1 MMSRYEG
8 LKKIPREPALRQL
21 ALSNMK
27 LDTALTSPASA
38 PIEQVLAELERAD
51 AYLDMLR
58 VLAAALPA
66 RERVWWGCLAAEDL
80 LGDPKTPPPSLAAA
94 QAWVFKPSDAA
105 REKARQAVELADS
118 DDDTTLCATAVA
130 MCDGKL
136 GSGDL
141 AQYDAPAGAA
151 AMAILGMNLLSLG
164 TAEAEAFDA
173 HKTILIERAL
183 DIARGGNGRQ
193 VEAIPSSTP
202 EAVTE
207 GDAP

>member
-1 MMSRYEG
+1 MMDRYAG

-21 ALSNMK
+21 ALANMK

-38 PIEQVLAELERAD
+38 PVEQVLAELEQAD

-58 VLAAALPA
+58 VLVAALPA
-66 RERVWWGCLAAEDL
+66 RERVWWGCLAAEDT
-80 LGDPKTPPPSLAAA
+80 LGDPKTLPPPLAAA
-94 QAWVFKPSDAA
+94 QAWVFKPSDAT
-105 REKARQAVELADS
+105 REKARQAAELAEA
-118 DDDTTLCATAVA
+118 DDDTALCATAVA

-136 GSGDL
+136 GPGEL

-164 TAEAEAFDA
+164 TAEAEVFDH
-173 HKTILIERAL
+173 HKTMLIDRAL

-193 VEAIPSSTP
+193 VDAAPSSSPQGTN
-202 EAVTE
+202 E